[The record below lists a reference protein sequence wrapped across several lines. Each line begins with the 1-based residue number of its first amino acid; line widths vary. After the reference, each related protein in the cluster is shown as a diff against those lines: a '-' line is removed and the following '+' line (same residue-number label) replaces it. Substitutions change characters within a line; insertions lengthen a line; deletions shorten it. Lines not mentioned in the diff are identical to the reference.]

1 MLRKNVSIS
10 DMHLKML
17 DPLLKKHEGNL
28 SAAMRDI
35 IDFTG
40 FVTENM
46 GSLETAK
53 DLFKEKNHAM
63 EQTRNRIYGITI
75 PLTMFRWLLSNRK
88 CDLPPLNEAIQLF
101 QPHNVNIYDLN
112 SLNKVIN
119 EEISSLNWPV
129 TVNIGNDGGQVSIQ
143 ITGIVPEINNF
154 YANLIAM
161 FLANNKSPQK
171 IINMMQYPASIYM
184 TFTGASSRDEA
195 AQSIFETFGENRINI
210 NKIPGQNDMV
220 MISA

>member
-10 DMHLKML
+10 DTHLKML
-17 DPLLKKHEGNL
+17 DPLLKKHQGNL

-75 PLTMFRWLLSNRK
+75 PLTMFRWLLNNK
-88 CDLPPLNEAIQLF
+88 KGHLPPINEAIQLF
-101 QPHNVNIYDLN
+101 SHQNINSYDIN
-112 SLNKVIN
+112 TLNKVIN
-119 EEISSLNWPV
+119 EEISFLNWPI
-129 TVNIGNDGGQVSIQ
+129 TVNVGSENGNISIQ
-143 ITGIVPEINNF
+143 ITGIDPEINIF
-154 YANLIAM
+154 YAKLISM
-161 FLANNKSPQK
+161 FLSNNKNPQK
-171 IINMMQYPASIYM
+171 ISKILHYPASVYM
-184 TFTGASSRDEA
+184 LFSVASTQEEASQTIHEIFGVSKRDEML
-195 AQSIFETFGENRINI
+195 
-210 NKIPGQNDMV
+210 GQNE
-220 MISA
+220 ILLATA